1 MNVASIRRPTMQRLG
16 IIGGGQLARMLAEA
30 AILQG
35 TRVVVLSPERAVPA
49 AIAGVELILGELD
62 DEAALAQLC
71 ARVDRITIENEFLAL
86 DRITAVLARHPRVSM
101 HPSPTSIA
109 VAQDKLAQKQL
120 FEQLGVATAAW
131 EVVDVGCLA
140 SELARLWQRFPDAFV
155 LKWSRFGYDGHGN
168 LVVRASSKP
177 RFEAIAEFCAA
188 ADRVGARVYAERLI
202 EFRAELA
209 LVCTRTDAGARELFP
224 LVVSVQQHGVCCEV
238 YGPATKLGFSSSLER
253 QAVSWIERIG
263 DALELCGSFA
273 LELFVDRDGELLANE
288 LAPRVHNTGHYTRFA
303 DEPSQFDLHMQAVSD
318 RPLQRPVIES
328 YVAMRN
334 LLGPRWL
341 TATQACPPPRV
352 PPPPGVELEWYDKA
366 SVSAGRKMG
375 HLTGRAQSEAEL
387 GSLRA
392 AMAEYEQRLWA
403 TLSHVR
409 AVS

>member
-1 MNVASIRRPTMQRLG
+1 MASIRRLIMQRLG

-30 AILQG
+30 ALSQG
-35 TRVVVLSPERAVPA
+35 TSVVVLSPERAVPA

-86 DRITAVLARHPRVSM
+86 DRIAAVLARHPRVSM
-101 HPSPTSIA
+101 HPSPAGIA
-109 VAQDKLAQKQL
+109 IAQDKLAQKQL
-120 FEQLGVATAAW
+120 FEQLGVVTAAW
-131 EVVDVGCLA
+131 EVVDIGCLP
-140 SELARLWQRFPDAFV
+140 SELARLWQRFPDGFV

-168 LVVRASSKP
+168 LVVGASTKP
-177 RFEAIAEFCAA
+177 RQEAIAEFCAA
-188 ADRVGARVYAERLI
+188 AERVGSRIYAERLI
-202 EFRAELA
+202 DFRAELA
-209 LVCTRTDAGARELFP
+209 LVCTRTDAGAREVFP

-238 YGPATKLGFSSSLER
+238 YGPATQLGFAGSLER
-253 QAVSWIERIG
+253 LAVSWIERVG

-273 LELFVDRDGELLANE
+273 LELFVDRDGQLLANE

-303 DEPSQFDLHMQAVSD
+303 DEPSQFDLHVQAVTD
-318 RPLQRPVIES
+318 RPLQRPTVEGF
-328 YVAMRN
+328 VAMRN

-341 TATQACPPPRV
+341 TATQACPSPST
-352 PPPPGVELEWYDKA
+352 PPPPGVELEWYDKT

-375 HLTGRAQSEAEL
+375 HLTGRAQSAAEL
-387 GSLRA
+387 DSLRA

-403 TLSHVR
+403 TLLHVR